1 MGPGFGPPREADLER
16 MKEHDPEM
24 YELLKQDNDFD
35 RDSRSLAEKV
45 RKLAT
50 GVKDR
55 EKLETELKELVQKHF
70 DVRQKRREIELK
82 RVEEQLSRLRD
93 SIKTRLEGRE
103 ESIRRRLAELVGRP
117 EDLGF

>member
-1 MGPGFGPPREADLER
+1 

-35 RDSRSLAEKV
+35 RDSRNLAEKI

-50 GVKDR
+50 GAEDR
-55 EKLETELKELVQKHF
+55 KKFEEELKGLIQKHF

-82 RVEEQLSRLRD
+82 RVEEQLNRLRE

-103 ESIRRRLAELVGRP
+103 ESIRRRLAELIGRP